1 MKPSFE
7 EEDPYA
13 RALERLLSAQET
25 QRLYL
30 IDQDRQDEEDMDVRD
45 QQYRIAGTRI
55 A

>member
-13 RALERLLSAQET
+13 TALECLLGAQDLE
-25 QRLYL
+25 RFYL
-30 IDQDRQDEEDMDVRD
+30 TGNDRQDEEDRDVRD
-45 QQYRIAGTRI
+45 QQYRITGTRI